1 METVVAAQRQWT
13 GGKTT
18 SLLQSEA
25 LCVDAQEQAI
35 RLRNQQRIAE
45 ALAREPDWEKLKEG
59 YKIVEELRQEAAN
72 AGVTDIS
79 LEQMNAII
87 AECRR
92 EMWQEQK

>member
-1 METVVAAQRQWT
+1 MEAAVTAQRQWT
-13 GGKTT
+13 GGKAGP
-18 SLLQSEA
+18 LLQNDA

-45 ALAREPDWEKLKEG
+45 ALAREPDWEGLKEG